1 MMWLEFSHLV
11 FHLLV
16 NAYALSVEVYFEK
29 NHQIK
34 QQKIWQKMK
43 QSLKNIS
50 LYNLALPFLKLKFRG
65 PVTNACRY
73 DRMHS
78 AVESDRII

>member
-11 FHLLV
+11 FHLFL
-16 NAYALSVEVYFEK
+16 NTYALSVEVYFEK

-43 QSLKNIS
+43 QSLKHIS
-50 LYNLALPFLKLKFRG
+50 LYNLALPFSKLKFRG
-65 PVTNACRY
+65 SVTNADMTEC
-73 DRMHS
+73 
-78 AVESDRII
+78 IQQ

>member
-11 FHLLV
+11 FHLIL

-34 QQKIWQKMK
+34 QQKMK
-43 QSLKNIS
+43 QSLKHIS
-50 LYNLALPFLKLKFRG
+50 LYNLALPFSKLKFRG
-65 PVTNACRY
+65 SVTNADMTEC
-73 DRMHS
+73 
-78 AVESDRII
+78 IQQ